1 MSSREFYKRKINRSS
16 CERYSSLS
24 LMTNKVK
31 IESKDGRS
39 KKKMEIREYL
49 QKARLAGGKNVL
61 GVMRKK
67 KKEEDF

>member
-1 MSSREFYKRKINRSS
+1 
-16 CERYSSLS
+16 
-24 LMTNKVK
+24 MTNKVK

-61 GVMRKK
+61 GEMRKK
-67 KKEEDF
+67 KREEDF